1 MKILVN
7 MRLDKEIKAFIE
19 EYASK
24 ERRSISNF
32 ITNGI
37 LTYIKDHHGVDAPEA
52 KKVGKKKKNKP

>member
-7 MRLDKEIKAFIE
+7 IRLEKEIKKFIE
-19 EYASK
+19 EYATK

-37 LTYIKDHHGVDAPEA
+37 LTYIEEHHGVEPPPL
-52 KKVGKKKKNKP
+52 KKKHTK

>member
-7 MRLDKEIKAFIE
+7 IRLDKEIKKFIE
-19 EYASK
+19 EYAAI

-37 LTYIKDHHGVDAPEA
+37 LSYIKEHHGADIPPP
-52 KKVGKKKKNKP
+52 KKPKK

>member
-7 MRLDKEIKAFIE
+7 IRLEKEIKSFIE
-19 EYASK
+19 EYATK

-37 LTYIKDHHGVDAPEA
+37 LTYIKDHHGADSPEP
-52 KKVGKKKKNKP
+52 KKKQKK